1 MRVLLPRGF
10 CSIGEHRWEIIEGQ
24 LRGADVITSRRIK
37 SCLPYNRLFAISTVQ
52 SLCRQSNVTSNIS
65 RPCVSLRIRKF
76 YFFFSFFFLFPS
88 IDITT
93 TPRKTRI
100 LSLELIYRVKNT
112 LKNNLRM
119 IFLFILKKMKHLIPN
134 SLENIICQRLNII
147 INWWK

>member
-37 SCLPYNRLFAISTVQ
+37 SCLSYNRLFAISTVQ

-76 YFFFSFFFLFPS
+76 YFFFLFFYFPPLTS
-88 IDITT
+88 Q
-93 TPRKTRI
+93 PH
-100 LSLELIYRVKNT
+100 RVKHEYYPSNWSIAWNT
-112 LKNNLRM
+112 LKNNLRT
-119 IFLFILKKMKHLIPN
+119 IFLFVFILKKMEHLIPN

-147 INWWK
+147 INR